1 MKLYKIKTTKAYR
14 MDELGITWSDSF
26 DPKSTIYY
34 EQELIETIDVDDIA
48 TPFKLSIIEDDR
60 LVAETADELLEL
72 DFETG
77 KWKSFNL

>member
-14 MDELGITWSDSF
+14 MDELGIHWSDSF
-26 DPKSTIYY
+26 DPKSTLYY

-60 LVAETADELLEL
+60 LVAETAGELLEL
-72 DFETG
+72 DFGTG
-77 KWKSFNL
+77 KWKSFNH